1 MAYTIIDCYTDEPA
15 GLGVPP
21 YLGTYPRYIAGYLNE
36 PVNYL
41 TIDDLRAYIKKTPN
55 KEPKPSQKTDI
66 KIYNLTKNFENIK
79 QILEE
84 TGTLIIILGVHTPGK
99 YLSALPGTL
108 SEIIALLKC
117 LNLKCKKILT
127 GPVVYGTQLY
137 GGRFFEKADL
147 SFFDKVADFEFKYSD
162 IKGYSIKGAKIIEQI
177 PSLRVIEIETGHGCG
192 KGRCSF
198 CTEPIKH
205 NLEFREKDDI
215 LGEIKE
221 FYKLGARYFR
231 LGKQSDFYAYPEAEE
246 LLKGIRES
254 CKDIRVLHIDN
265 VDPNSVVN
273 DKDSKITKAITKYC
287 TEGNIA
293 ALGIE
298 SFDPVVV
305 KDNCLNCNPEIAL
318 AAFRILNKCGSAR
331 GENGM
336 PLFLPGIN
344 LIFGLKGES
353 KKTHD
358 ENYRW
363 LKKIL
368 DENLLVRRI
377 NIRQVTVFEGTPL
390 YKECGNKFLR
400 KNKKFYWK
408 WRNDIRQ
415 NIDFPML
422 KMLVPKGAIL
432 KEARAEVYDGKTTF
446 LRQIGSYPLIVGVKQ
461 RLELNKFY
469 DVRVEEHMLRSVVGS
484 VIP

>member
-36 PVNYL
+36 HVNYL
-41 TIDDLRAYIKKTPN
+41 TIDDLRACIKKTPD
-55 KEPKPSQKTDI
+55 KKPKPSEKTNI
-66 KIYNLTKNFENIK
+66 KTYNLTNNFKNIK
-79 QILEE
+79 QILEN
-84 TGTLIIILGVHTPGK
+84 TQTLIIILGVHTPGK

-108 SEIIALLKC
+108 SEVIALLKS

-137 GGRFFEKADL
+137 GGRFFEKTDL
-147 SFFDKVADFEFKYSD
+147 SFFDKVTDFGFKYSG
-162 IKGYSIKGAKIIEQI
+162 IKDYALKGAKLMEQI
-177 PSLRVIEIETGHGCG
+177 PGLRVIEIETGHGCSKG
-192 KGRCSF
+192 KCSF

-205 NLEFREKDDI
+205 ALEFREKEDI

-254 CKDIRVLHIDN
+254 CKDIKVLHIDN
-265 VDPNSVVN
+265 VDPCSVVN
-273 DKDSKITKAITKYC
+273 DQNNQLTKAITKYC

-298 SFDPVVV
+298 SFDPVVI
-305 KDNCLNCNPEIAL
+305 KENCLNCKPEIAL
-318 AAFRILNKCGSAR
+318 EAIRILNKYGSAI
-331 GENGM
+331 GKNGM
-336 PLFLPGIN
+336 PLYLPGIN

-377 NIRQVTVFEGTPL
+377 NIRQVTIFEGTPL
-390 YKECGNKFLR
+390 HKECGNKFLR

-422 KMLVPKGAIL
+422 KRLVPKGAIL
-432 KEARAEVYDGKTTF
+432 KDVRAEVYDGKTTF

-461 RLELNKFY
+461 RLELDNFY
-469 DVRVEEHMLRSVVGS
+469 NVRIEGHMLRSVVGN